1 MEKLVHFLQEN
12 QVQFEI
18 LGHEKPIVSAQDGA
32 DLFGIKLGQT
42 APTLILKNDEEYAAL
57 IISGDYGR
65 VDFAGLAQKL
75 GLNKLKLAKPQE
87 VEEFT
92 GFTIGC
98 VPLLG
103 HGLPVILDSKL
114 FRYEWIFGG
123 TGVPEATLKIKPSE
137 VERLNRVIARL

>member
-57 IISGDYGR
+57 IISGIMGGSILP
-65 VDFAGLAQKL
+65 GLHKSL
-75 GLNKLKLAKPQE
+75 VLTSSSWRSPR
-87 VEEFT
+87 
-92 GFTIGC
+92 
-98 VPLLG
+98 
-103 HGLPVILDSKL
+103 
-114 FRYEWIFGG
+114 RY
-123 TGVPEATLKIKPSE
+123 
-137 VERLNRVIARL
+137 

>member
-12 QVQFEI
+12 QAKYEI
-18 LGHEKPIVSAQDGA
+18 ISHERPIASAQDGA
-32 DLFGIKLGQT
+32 DLFGIELGQT
-42 APTLILKNDEEYAAL
+42 APALIVKGDDGYAAL

-65 VDFAGLAQKL
+65 VDFAEVAQKA
-75 GLNKLKLAKPQE
+75 GLEKLKLAKPRE
-87 VEEFT
+87 VVEAT
-92 GFTIGC
+92 GFSIGS
-98 VPLLG
+98 VPLIG

-123 TGVPEATLKIKPSE
+123 TGVPEVTLKINPSE